1 METPE
6 KAAAPEKSQARVDM
20 LTAKR
25 QKAEVQAAIAATQAS
40 IKKKEKEV
48 AIAKKKAE
56 EA

>member
-6 KAAAPEKSQARVDM
+6 KAAAPEKPTNRTDM